1 MPQCRLMPVPV
12 VPGGRGGVLVAR
24 ERFDVAHERVV
35 AVQHGHASAVGQSGA
50 GKPPGAGFL
59 GHRVSVRISIP
70 GAESNARGRP
80 GRSGLISCRGGGIF
94 ERCAGSGESGPGG
107 RRVVDVITDGEAVVA
122 VLVAQAARGDCLA
135 LGISLALV
143 LRALLS
149 GDESRVVCGPLG
161 VLLPVAL
168 AGAARVLGA
177 ARMLGAE
184 LEGRRAALPNL
195 STYQGEFPYLRG
207 PGMAEG
213 ISIGATQKWPVEA
226 GGVGQRRWTA
236 EVRRSRWIG
245 RFLALKR
252 SAGYGCRFGEPGTFV
267 QFGERR
273 PHAAPGRHDSH
284 PRTVQRLAAW
294 SRCTRFDA

>member
-1 MPQCRLMPVPV
+1 M
-12 VPGGRGGVLVAR
+12 
-24 ERFDVAHERVV
+24 
-35 AVQHGHASAVGQSGA
+35 
-50 GKPPGAGFL
+50 
-59 GHRVSVRISIP
+59 
-70 GAESNARGRP
+70 
-80 GRSGLISCRGGGIF
+80 
-94 ERCAGSGESGPGG
+94 
-107 RRVVDVITDGEAVVA
+107 ITDGEAVVA

-207 PGMAEG
+207 P
-213 ISIGATQKWPVEA
+213 
-226 GGVGQRRWTA
+226 
-236 EVRRSRWIG
+236 
-245 RFLALKR
+245 
-252 SAGYGCRFGEPGTFV
+252 
-267 QFGERR
+267 
-273 PHAAPGRHDSH
+273 
-284 PRTVQRLAAW
+284 
-294 SRCTRFDA
+294 